1 VTSPADTSA
10 GPHDDLNTDLI
21 VPPIA
26 KQSDQPTIGGGYN
39 LLKRIRR
46 VYAHDERPYHAF
58 LAILIRFRNAEFT
71 TEQVRAP
78 PVFRIQ
84 KRRKLSRSNHPWVYS
99 IVRAVRGAISRARPR
114 AGPSRDP
121 ADRPLLELKK
131 NHRGGPARLVSIRRN
146 LVQKNLLPLSQLH
159 P

>member
-1 VTSPADTSA
+1 MPVLHLRDYPTPARGIRAARVTTPADTSA
-10 GPHDDLNTDLI
+10 KPHDDLNTDII

-84 KRRKLSRSNHPWVYS
+84 NRRKLSRSNRPWVYS
-99 IVRAVRGAISRARPR
+99 IVRAVRGAISGARARAP
-114 AGPSRDP
+114 ALPATPPTGPFW
-121 ADRPLLELKK
+121 
-131 NHRGGPARLVSIRRN
+131 N
-146 LVQKNLLPLSQLH
+146 
-159 P
+159 

>member
-10 GPHDDLNTDLI
+10 KPHDDLNTDLI

-84 KRRKLSRSNHPWVYS
+84 NRRKLSRSNRPWVYS
-99 IVRAVRGAISRARPR
+99 IVRAVRGAISGARARAP
-114 AGPSRDP
+114 ALPATPPTGPFW
-121 ADRPLLELKK
+121 
-131 NHRGGPARLVSIRRN
+131 N
-146 LVQKNLLPLSQLH
+146 
-159 P
+159 